1 MVEKMRDLERKLEL
15 REKKEKRINIV
26 MKEITVKKGKR
37 RETVEEIFDCISA
50 KVRIEEVRKLKR
62 NVERRT
68 EMIWIRLENEGQRRE
83 VMKKKKNLRG
93 RTERIVKN
101 STWKERKM
109 RWKLEET
116 AREEER
122 REYRVWIGYVKRL
135 ELTNN
140 SENEMKG
147 RRYLGMVEGK

>member
-15 REKKEKRINIV
+15 SEKKEKRINIV

-37 RETVEEIFDCISA
+37 RETVEEIFDGISA

-93 RTERIVKN
+93 RTERIVEN

-116 AREEER
+116 AREEDR
-122 REYRVWIGYVKRL
+122 REYREYVKIGESRIC
-135 ELTNN
+135 E
-140 SENEMKG
+140 EIRINEQ
-147 RRYLGMVEGK
+147 